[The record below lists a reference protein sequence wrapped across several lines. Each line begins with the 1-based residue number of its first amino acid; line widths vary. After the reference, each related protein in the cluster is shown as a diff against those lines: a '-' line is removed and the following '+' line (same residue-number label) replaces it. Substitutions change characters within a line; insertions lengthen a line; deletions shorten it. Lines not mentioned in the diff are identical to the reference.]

1 MKNTKWLSLVAVAAL
16 AVACDP
22 YSDAKKGSPQVV
34 AVTAANLADGV
45 DAIPATEASGAWSV
59 AGATCGSVTD
69 ENDAVVNDGQF
80 DLKTVFITFD
90 RQVDGALVQTS
101 LTDCA
106 PAAGWLTV
114 TPVAPAG
121 SAWYSCYSPS
131 SPSAAEGGS
140 VVVYL
145 GPAAGSGGWEDAEFI
160 SGSAP
165 VHITGTVGGRAIDVT
180 MGACAP

>member
-22 YSDAKKGSPQVV
+22 YSDAKKGSPQIV
-34 AVTAANLADGV
+34 AVTAANLAGGA
-45 DAIPATEASGAWSV
+45 DAVSADRTGEAWSS
-59 AGATCGSVTD
+59 AGTCGGILD
-69 ENDAVVNDGQF
+69 KDKAVVNPGQF
-80 DLKTVFITFD
+80 DATTIFVTFD
-90 RQVDGALVQTS
+90 RQVDGGLVQTS
-101 LTDCA
+101 LTDCT

-114 TPVAPAG
+114 TPAAPAG

-145 GPAAGSGGWEDAEFI
+145 GPAAGSDGWGDAEFI
-160 SGSAP
+160 DGSAP
-165 VHITGTVGGRAIDVT
+165 VHITGTVAGRAIDVT
-180 MGACAP
+180 LGACAP